1 MSPLKKCPICNKLY
15 VAENGC
21 ANHVA
26 PAGAKSQ
33 RMMSMSYPRPKQ
45 RKIVQKKDKR
55 ATVNKS
61 KNKANEDHS
70 WRKLPSTSTKERT
83 VKASGT
89 IVRRINGKEI
99 ETPSTAVIA
108 EARKKQERWGG
119 VEKSV
124 TLQSLGNR

>member
-1 MSPLKKCPICNKLY
+1 MSPLKKCPVCGKLY
-15 VAENGC
+15 IAENGC

-70 WRKLPSTSTKERT
+70 WRKLPSTSTKERK

-99 ETPSTAVIA
+99 ETPATAVIA

>member
-1 MSPLKKCPICNKLY
+1 MSPLKKCPVCNKLY

-70 WRKLPSTSTKERT
+70 WRKLPSTSTKARKI
-83 VKASGT
+83 KATGM
-89 IVRRINGKEI
+89 ILRRIKGVDVLVPAVDTIIEARQKQEAWGGI
-99 ETPSTAVIA
+99 ET
-108 EARKKQERWGG
+108 
-119 VEKSV
+119 SV
-124 TLQSLGNR
+124 KLQNLGKA